1 MPERSYVVGVPLAI
15 TVHDDGRV
23 TFDVDLAEIS
33 DCDEHVE
40 GEITEQVEADIL
52 TMSEAAA
59 RIGNCLTVTINRA
72 RPTNA

>member
-1 MPERSYVVGVPLAI
+1 MSAREYVVGVPLSI

-40 GEITEQVEADIL
+40 GEITALVQTDIDTL
-52 TMSEAAA
+52 SEAAG
-59 RIGNCLTVTINRA
+59 RIGNCLTVTINPNRNPA
-72 RPTNA
+72 